1 MGVTVLAYG
10 IGATGSMAVSKTV
23 DVGSS
28 PTCCAQ
34 PTHRLW
40 ERSPESLRR
49 LLLLDAW
56 QSGLLH
62 HLAKVATGNGPGVR
76 LPQHPRAVAGGK
88 KPFLPLDF
96 LMAVW
101 VRCRAIPMFCG
112 ECWRGDCLFFCFGGG
127 MVDAAHSKC
136 VVL

>member
-1 MGVTVLAYG
+1 MLVRVQHAVLSLS
-10 IGATGSMAVSKTV
+10 TGCGKGLRSRLVAALVSA
-23 DVGSS
+23 DPPSLRE
-28 PTCCAQ
+28 Q
-34 PTHRLW
+34 
-40 ERSPESLRR
+40 SPESLWR

-101 VRCRAIPMFCG
+101 VR
-112 ECWRGDCLFFCFGGG
+112 
-127 MVDAAHSKC
+127 
-136 VVL
+136 

>member
-1 MGVTVLAYG
+1 MAALVLAG
-10 IGATGSMAVSKTV
+10 
-23 DVGSS
+23 
-28 PTCCAQ
+28 P
-34 PTHRLW
+34 P
-40 ERSPESLRR
+40 SLRGQSLESPWR

-88 KPFLPLDF
+88 KPFLPLGF

-101 VRCRAIPMFCG
+101 VDDRQSP
-112 ECWRGDCLFFCFGGG
+112 WFG
-127 MVDAAHSKC
+127 
-136 VVL
+136 